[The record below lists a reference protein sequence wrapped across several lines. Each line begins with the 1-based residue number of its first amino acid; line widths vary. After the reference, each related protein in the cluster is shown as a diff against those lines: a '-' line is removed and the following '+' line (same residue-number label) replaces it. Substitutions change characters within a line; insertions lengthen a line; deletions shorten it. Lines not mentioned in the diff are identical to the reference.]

1 MKPVD
6 EPRSELEEVMVHLD
20 GEEDTL
26 PDPAQRRRSERAGV
40 AVVVVFLSALLML
53 YASPYGPLGARPI
66 PRDTAQDMP
75 AAREHEAEQTEP
87 MTDEQAIQEQLG
99 LR

>member
-6 EPRSELEEVMVHLD
+6 EPRSELEEIMVHLESEQD
-20 GEEDTL
+20 AQS
-26 PDPAQRRRSERAGV
+26 DPAHLRRSEIAGV

-53 YASPYGPLGARPI
+53 YASPYGPLGGGPI
-66 PRDTAQDMP
+66 PRDTAQDTSTGRTLEARRP
-75 AAREHEAEQTEP
+75 AP
-87 MTDEQAIQEQLG
+87 VSDEQAIQQQLG

>member
-6 EPRSELEEVMVHLD
+6 EPRSELEEIMVHLD
-20 GEEDTL
+20 DELDSL
-26 PDPAQRRRSERAGV
+26 PDPERRRRSEIAGV

-53 YASPYGPLGARPI
+53 YASPYGPLGAGPI
-66 PRDTAQDMP
+66 PRDTAQDSP
-75 AAREHEAEQTEP
+75 AAREHVAEETEP
-87 MTDEQAIQEQLG
+87 VTDEQAIQEQLG

>member
-6 EPRSELEEVMVHLD
+6 EPRSELEEIMVHLES
-20 GEEDTL
+20 EEDTR
-26 PDPAQRRRSERAGV
+26 PDPSHRRRSEIAGV

-53 YASPYGPLGARPI
+53 YASPYGPLGGGPI
-66 PRDTAQDMP
+66 PRDTAQDTSSGRP
-75 AAREHEAEQTEP
+75 IEVRRTAP
-87 MTDEQAIQEQLG
+87 VSDEQAIQAQLG